1 MYCKD
6 MIKTCKTP
14 FIPQTVWPDLGSYV
28 RVKARCSFEVVS
40 AMGGKSDD
48 PCSTKAPSLPFS
60 KEVSRERLPGDLSR
74 NPLVTFGLSDRSGCG
89 AVLIFRS
96 PALIAVWCSFSARS
110 RSPGLSD
117 RSHCGAV
124 LIFSALAQPRFVGS
138 LSLRCGAHFQ
148 RARAAQ
154 ACRIALIAVR
164 CSFSARSR
172 NPLSTLGLSDHS
184 RCGAV
189 FLLIV
194 EEILRRDLDQEVF

>member
-1 MYCKD
+1 MK
-6 MIKTCKTP
+6 KTCKTTIYSP
-14 FIPQTVWPDLGSYV
+14 NSVARFGFLRKGQGPVFIRGGLRDGRQIWWPLQHKS
-28 RVKARCSFEVVS
+28 SFTFRFQR
-40 AMGGKSDD
+40 KSRA
-48 PCSTKAPSLPFS
+48 K
-60 KEVSRERLPGDLSR
+60 RLPGDLSR

-124 LIFSALAQPRFVGS
+124 LIFSALAQPRLVGS